1 VLAIVARIF
10 SQLLTSAEKSA
21 NETADNCRTERHPT
35 GVMSAVMMVNFMM
48 FMVVAR
54 CRMMVFLGRVM
65 FWCRMVPY
73 CLMSWGGF
81 RRATFATVRSSH
93 HGTAES
99 YTSKGENHKFFK
111 SLVHITP
118 SLSFLFL
125 MRTNLAAY
133 NRVGMVRHIF

>member
-21 NETADNCRTERHPT
+21 NETADNCRAKRHPSSM
-35 GVMSAVMMVNFMM
+35 MSAVVMVNLMM

-54 CRMMVFLGRVM
+54 CFMMMSLRCVM
-65 FWCRMVPY
+65 LWCRRAPY
-73 CLMSWGGF
+73 RLMPWGGF
-81 RRATFATVRSSH
+81 RRATFATVRSRH

-99 YTSKGENHKFFK
+99 YTGKGENHKLFE

-118 SLSFLFL
+118 SLSLFSF
-125 MRTNLAAY
+125 MRIFLAAY
-133 NRVGMVRHIF
+133 NRIGIVSLIF

>member
-1 VLAIVARIF
+1 
-10 SQLLTSAEKSA
+10 
-21 NETADNCRTERHPT
+21 
-35 GVMSAVMMVNFMM
+35 MM
-48 FMVVAR
+48 
-54 CRMMVFLGRVM
+54 FLGRVM
-65 FWCRMVPY
+65 LWCRRTPY

-99 YTSKGENHKFFK
+99 YTGKGENHKFFK

-133 NRVGMVRHIF
+133 NRVGMVSHIF

>member
-10 SQLLTSAEKSA
+10 SQLLTSAKKSA

-48 FMVVAR
+48 FMVVTR
-54 CRMMVFLGRVM
+54 CRTMMFLGRVM
-65 FWCRMVPY
+65 LWCRRAPY

-81 RRATFATVRSSH
+81 RRATFATVRSCH

-99 YTSKGENHKFFK
+99 YTGKGENHKFFK
-111 SLVHITP
+111 SLVHNTP
-118 SLSFLFL
+118 SLSFFVF
-125 MRTNLAAY
+125 MRTSIAAY
-133 NRVGMVRHIF
+133 KKIGDDSFVF